1 MFVSFEL
8 SKDFI
13 KVKNKKSEMRKK
25 RFSII
30 KFAFVFSIF
39 LLTQNTYAQAPE
51 SSQTL
56 ELDLETALTIAHDN
70 NPTIKIAEL
79 EIERVDYA
87 KRETLGNL
95 LPSLSASGQYTNN
108 IMKSVMFMPESFS
121 AMMGGQKYMEIGYK
135 NSYTATVSAALPIVN
150 FALWE
155 QIKSKQNEIDII
167 IEKSR
172 ASKIDMTKQ
181 VKDAY
186 FAVLLAKNSL
196 NVLERSI
203 NNAKETLKTTKTSY
217 EQGMVSEYDYIRAQV
232 QVNNLNPTYISAKNG
247 LDLAILQ
254 LKMILSLPTNQE
266 ISLKENLEDFS
277 NKVTEINL
285 NENTA
290 EYNSDLR
297 QLDLNIVSLQNSLRL
312 VNSQHL
318 PSLSAFGQYSYLTQA
333 EDYNFADYNWVG
345 SAAVGLQLNIPI
357 FNGRTVVNKAKQIKI
372 SLQELQL
379 QKEYLKEGIDLQ
391 IQAAINSMNAAKEQL
406 EANKDAI
413 KQAERGYEI
422 AKVRYQTG
430 AGTILELNDSELSMT
445 QANLTYQ
452 QSLYDYLIA
461 QTNLEKV
468 LGKE

>member
-1 MFVSFEL
+1 MAKKKFST
-8 SKDFI
+8 
-13 KVKNKKSEMRKK
+13 VK
-25 RFSII
+25 IA
-30 KFAFVFSIF
+30 FAFSIF
-39 LLTQNTYAQAPE
+39 LLTQSTYAQAPE

-247 LDLAILQ
+247 LELALLQ

>member
-1 MFVSFEL
+1 MAKKKFST
-8 SKDFI
+8 I
-13 KVKNKKSEMRKK
+13 K
-25 RFSII
+25 I
-30 KFAFVFSIF
+30 AFVISIF
-39 LLTQNTYAQAPE
+39 LLTQSTYGQEPTNTE
-51 SSQTL
+51 IL
-56 ELDLETALTIAHDN
+56 ELDLATALTIAHDN

-79 EIERVDYA
+79 EIERVDYSKKEA
-87 KRETLGNL
+87 LGNL

-135 NSYTATVSAALPIVN
+135 NSYTATVSAALPLVN
-150 FALWE
+150 FSLWE
-155 QIKSKQNEIDII
+155 QIKSKQNEIDLI
-167 IEKSR
+167 IEKAR

-203 NNAKETLKTTKTSY
+203 NNAKETLKTTKASY
-217 EQGMVSEYDYIRAQV
+217 EQGVVSEYDYIRAQV

-254 LKMILSLPTNQE
+254 LKMILSLPTEQE
-266 ISLKENLEDFS
+266 IELKENLEDFS
-277 NKVTEINL
+277 NRVTEINL
-285 NENTA
+285 SENTA
-290 EYNSDLR
+290 EENSDLR
-297 QLDLNIVSLQNSLRL
+297 QLDLNIISLQNSLRL

-345 SAAVGLQLNIPI
+345 SAAIGLQLNIPI

-379 QKEYLKEGIDLQ
+379 QKEYLKEGVDLQ
-391 IQAAINSMNAAKEQL
+391 IQAAINNMKAAKEQL

-422 AKVRYQTG
+422 AKVRYKTG

>member
-13 KVKNKKSEMRKK
+13 KVKTKKSEMRKK

-30 KFAFVFSIF
+30 KFAFTFSIF
-39 LLTQNTYAQAPE
+39 LLTQSTYAQEAE

-135 NSYTATVSAALPIVN
+135 NSYTATVSAALPLVN
-150 FALWE
+150 FSLWE

-172 ASKIDMTKQ
+172 ASKLDMTKQ

-203 NNAKETLKTTKTSY
+203 NNAKETLKTTKASY
-217 EQGMVSEYDYIRAQV
+217 EQGVVSEYDYIRAQV

-254 LKMILSLPTNQE
+254 LKMILSLPTEQE

-277 NKVTEINL
+277 EKVTEINL
-285 NENTA
+285 NESTA
-290 EYNSDLR
+290 ENNSDLR

-391 IQAAINSMNAAKEQL
+391 IQAAINNMKAAKEQL

>member
-1 MFVSFEL
+1 MAKKKFST
-8 SKDFI
+8 
-13 KVKNKKSEMRKK
+13 VK
-25 RFSII
+25 IA
-30 KFAFVFSIF
+30 FAISIF
-39 LLTQNTYAQAPE
+39 LLTQSAYGQEPTKPE
-51 SSQTL
+51 TL
-56 ELDLETALTIAHDN
+56 ELDLATALTIAHDN

-79 EIERVDYA
+79 EIERVDYS
-87 KRETLGNL
+87 KREALGNL

-135 NSYTATVSAALPIVN
+135 NSYTATVSAALPLVN
-150 FALWE
+150 FSLWE

-172 ASKIDMTKQ
+172 ASKLDMTKQ

-203 NNAKETLKTTKTSY
+203 NNAKETLKTTKASY
-217 EQGMVSEYDYIRAQV
+217 EQGVVSEYDYIRAQV

-254 LKMILSLPTNQE
+254 LKMILSLPTEQE

-277 NKVTEINL
+277 EKVTEINL
-285 NENTA
+285 NESTA
-290 EYNSDLR
+290 ENNSDLR

-391 IQAAINSMNAAKEQL
+391 IQAAINNMKAAKEQL

-452 QSLYDYLIA
+452 QSLYEYLIA

>member
-1 MFVSFEL
+1 
-8 SKDFI
+8 
-13 KVKNKKSEMRKK
+13 MRKK

-39 LLTQNTYAQAPE
+39 LLTQSTYAQAPE

>member
-39 LLTQNTYAQAPE
+39 LLTQSTYAQAPE

-79 EIERVDYA
+79 EIERVDYT

>member
-1 MFVSFEL
+1 
-8 SKDFI
+8 
-13 KVKNKKSEMRKK
+13 
-25 RFSII
+25 
-30 KFAFVFSIF
+30 
-39 LLTQNTYAQAPE
+39 
-51 SSQTL
+51 
-56 ELDLETALTIAHDN
+56 
-70 NPTIKIAEL
+70 
-79 EIERVDYA
+79 
-87 KRETLGNL
+87 
-95 LPSLSASGQYTNN
+95 
-108 IMKSVMFMPESFS
+108 MFMPESF
-121 AMMGGQKYMEIGYK
+121 AELMHGQKYMEIGYK
-135 NSYTATVSAALPIVN
+135 NSYTATVSAALPLVN
-150 FALWE
+150 FSLWE

-172 ASKIDMTKQ
+172 ASKLDMTKQ

-203 NNAKETLKTTKTSY
+203 NNAKETLKTTKASY
-217 EQGMVSEYDYIRAQV
+217 EQGVVSEYDYIRAQV

-254 LKMILSLPTNQE
+254 LKMILSLPTEQE

-277 NKVTEINL
+277 EKVTEINL
-285 NENTA
+285 NESTA
-290 EYNSDLR
+290 ENNSDLR

-391 IQAAINSMNAAKEQL
+391 IQAAINNMKAAKEQL

>member
-1 MFVSFEL
+1 
-8 SKDFI
+8 
-13 KVKNKKSEMRKK
+13 MRKK

-39 LLTQNTYAQAPE
+39 LLTQSTYAQAPE

-254 LKMILSLPTNQE
+254 LKMILSLPTEQE

-277 NKVTEINL
+277 EKVTEINL

-290 EYNSDLR
+290 ENNSDLR

>member
-13 KVKNKKSEMRKK
+13 KVKTKKSEMRKK

-39 LLTQNTYAQAPE
+39 LLTQSTYAQAPE

-56 ELDLETALTIAHDN
+56 ELDLETALSIAHDN